1 MCLFIMDQGK
11 DADTVTDEDALRAE
25 PAVDDLLTLAS
36 LNITP
41 RSAD

>member
-11 DADTVTDEDALRAE
+11 DADTVTDEDALWAE

-41 RSAD
+41 

>member
-11 DADTVTDEDALRAE
+11 DADTATDEDTLRAE

-41 RSAD
+41 